1 MKDALPFQNT
11 LLEAI
16 DRRREWLDRTEVP
29 RLKEEFRVY
38 QSAFG
43 GLYQVLLKKGII
55 HEDPYKNEEKIGDL
69 QIPSEKP
76 FLENERIDQMSM
88 RLSHFEGQLDFLVNF
103 FQFSADHFTLERIK
117 RVLGLTKYF
126 AWTNLST
133 NSPYINTRSLVEII
147 NLVKGGNDQLS
158 IGLIADALQHLGKSS
173 KEVFRILKELT
184 DFQRENY
191 KVELRIRF
199 LDAQSLDPAVVFTK
213 KDETLLQLKRKFAE
227 SVSDRPFYPELVE
240 EILREDYSGEGEN
253 LKRDLLKRLEVA
265 NDAPSAKKEPVSFK
279 TLLIDGLR
287 GLGSLSFSLEDTLRK
302 LDENSALI
310 MSRKNSVWDK
320 VRRLIQQML
329 NKESD
334 SVQYGVE
341 YLDPVKGTTKAETL
355 NYTNFRLEVE
365 RKSRFLATLAGKG
378 STAFKKLEAATDDQ
392 ALDIL
397 AKNIEELQS
406 LHKVMAALD
415 VFFKSEVSRDDR
427 ERIRGIKPEL
437 SAIKNGIV
445 KANQKRHE
453 FIAQKE
459 EQEQMKRLGIKDEA

>member
-11 LLEAI
+11 LLEVI
-16 DRRREWLDRTEVP
+16 DRRREWLDRTEMP

-38 QSAFG
+38 QSAFS

-76 FLENERIDQMSM
+76 FLENEKIDQMSM
-88 RLSHFEGQLDFLVNF
+88 RLSHFEGQLDFLVSF
-103 FQFSADHFTLERIK
+103 YQFSLDYFTLERMK
-117 RVLGLTKYF
+117 RILGLTKYF
-126 AWTNLST
+126 AWTNLSA
-133 NSPYINTRSLVEII
+133 NSQYINTRSLVEII
-147 NLVKGGNDQLS
+147 NLVKGGNDQFS
-158 IGLIADALQHLGKSS
+158 VGLITDALQRLDKSS
-173 KEVFRILKELT
+173 KEIIRILKELT

-191 KVELRIRF
+191 KTELRIRF
-199 LDAQSLDPAVVFTK
+199 LDAMSLDPAVVFTR
-213 KDETLLQLKRKFAE
+213 KDETLLQIKRKFAE
-227 SVSDRPFYPELVE
+227 SISDRPFYPELVE
-240 EILREDYSGEGEN
+240 EILREDYSGEGDN
-253 LKRDLLKRLEVA
+253 LKKDLLKRLEVA
-265 NDAPSAKKEPVSFK
+265 GEAPSTKKEQVSFK
-279 TLLIDGLR
+279 TLLVEGLR
-287 GLGSLSFSLEDTLRK
+287 GLGSLSFSLDDALRK

-310 MSRKNSVWDK
+310 LSEKNSVWDK
-320 VRRLIQQML
+320 IRRVIQQML

-334 SVQYGVE
+334 PVQYAIE
-341 YLDPVKGTTKAETL
+341 YLDPVKGTTKAENL

-365 RKSRFLATLAGKG
+365 RKSRFLATLANRG

-392 ALDIL
+392 ALEVL

-406 LHKVMAALD
+406 IHKVMAALD
-415 VFFKSEVSRDDR
+415 VYFKSEVSREDR

-453 FIAQKE
+453 FISQKE